1 LISTSALPEKGKGN
15 FTVEALEGSMRK
27 LTLVLVLAL
36 AAMRSEAQNP
46 RTAGA
51 KDERPLTGNPRFDL
65 LQSLPLVGIDGR
77 LQEQT
82 PAMEARRKSPWL
94 AAGMSLVLPGSGE
107 FYAESYWKSA
117 LFLAVEVG
125 TWALAYH
132 FDKKGDRQT
141 DFFQGYADQH
151 WSVVQYATYT
161 INNLIPA
168 DQRQSYYDRVIIP
181 GTASLPPWDR
191 VNWDALNSMEREIG
205 GFYSH
210 TLPRYGEQQYYE
222 LIGKY
227 PQFNQGWDDANLS
240 LPADYFVIKDN
251 LTQRYLYYS
260 AERGK
265 ANDYYRNATTFVT
278 VAVVNHVIS
287 AIDAAWSVSSY
298 NRNLVQGTVQAIPG
312 PGGIVYVPAVRVQYS
327 F

>member
-1 LISTSALPEKGKGN
+1 
-15 FTVEALEGSMRK
+15 MRR
-27 LTLVLVLAL
+27 LTFIVALAL
-36 AAMRSEAQNP
+36 AAMQSEAQNP
-46 RTAGA
+46 RAA
-51 KDERPLTGNPRFDL
+51 AARDEGPLTGNPRFDL
-65 LQSLPLVGIDGR
+65 LQSLSVAGIDGQ
-77 LQEQT
+77 LQDQT
-82 PAMEARRKSPWL
+82 PIVGAHRKSPWL
-94 AAGMSLVLPGSGE
+94 AAGMSVVVPGAGE

-125 TWALAYH
+125 AWALAYH
-132 FDKKGDRQT
+132 YDKKGDRQT

-161 INNLIPA
+161 IDNLIPA
-168 DQRQSYYDRVIIP
+168 DQRQSYYDRIIIP
-181 GTASLPPWDR
+181 GTASLPAWER
-191 VNWDALNSMEREIG
+191 VNWDALNAMEREIG

-240 LPADYFVIKDN
+240 LPPDYFVIKEN

-260 AERGK
+260 GERGL
-265 ANDYYRNATTFVT
+265 ANDYYRNAGTFVI
-278 VAVVNHVIS
+278 VAIVNHIVS

-312 PGGIVYVPAVRVQYS
+312 PGGLVYVPAVKLQYS